1 MPVRYKKTAAS
12 PAAPKAQLSGLYDVR
27 RTGRVSTSSQ
37 PRRGG
42 HHPLQPMQPTKFWT
56 SSTHRVWEP
65 LAFSR
70 TQRERGEG
78 GGASMLAS
86 RTLFFPAR
94 AVAVLATLLIA
105 VAVDGPA
112 RAQVPEGL
120 SRLFRVEWNVNEG
133 SPTATRV
140 QG

>member
-1 MPVRYKKTAAS
+1 
-12 PAAPKAQLSGLYDVR
+12 
-27 RTGRVSTSSQ
+27 
-37 PRRGG
+37 
-42 HHPLQPMQPTKFWT
+42 
-56 SSTHRVWEP
+56 
-65 LAFSR
+65 
-70 TQRERGEG
+70 
-78 GGASMLAS
+78 MLAS

-140 QG
+140 QGYVYNDSRYSVTDVRLSIVSVDAGGRPVGETFGWVFGDIPARSRAYFVVPLTEPAATYRVTVISFDVVSESGG